1 MINDNYVTTNINND
15 NNNSNKTI
23 KKIKTIIIASAVAT

>member
-1 MINDNYVTTNINND
+1 MISDNYVTTNINND